1 MSRGAALALML
12 GLGLLAACGERPQT
26 LTQAKKPDAAAYS
39 GAAKVYTVGG
49 WTAGDK
55 TSWEQQLRA
64 RNQKQNDYSR

>member
-1 MSRGAALALML
+1 MMRSAVLVTLS
-12 GLGLLAACGERPQT
+12 LGLLTACGEQPQN
-26 LTQAKKPDAAAYS
+26 LTQSKKPDATAYS

>member
-1 MSRGAALALML
+1 MMRAAALVML
-12 GLGLLAACGERPQT
+12 SLGLLTACGERPQNM
-26 LTQAKKPDAAAYS
+26 TQSKKPDAAAYS

-64 RNQKQNDYSR
+64 RSQKQNDYSR

>member
-1 MSRGAALALML
+1 MRRGAVLLML
-12 GLGLLAACGERPQT
+12 SLGLLAACGEKPQN
-26 LTQAKKPDAAAYS
+26 LTQSKKPDAPAYS
-39 GAAKVYTVGG
+39 GAAKVYTVGS

>member
-1 MSRGAALALML
+1 MMRAATLLML
-12 GLGLLAACGERPQT
+12 CLGLLTACGEKPQN
-26 LTQAKKPDAAAYS
+26 LSQGKKPDAAAYS
-39 GAAKVYTVGG
+39 GAAKAYTVGG